1 MNEFTEMVGC
11 FMRVTWAAAAGKLQ
25 LVGSMQPI
33 KDALSLNAHSSR
45 DFCGRQ
51 SVGSNGERFSESL
64 CLLLS
69 YRCLVCVKTP
79 EFHCYVSFGI

>member
-33 KDALSLNAHSSR
+33 KEALSLNAHSSR
-45 DFCGRQ
+45 DFCARQ
-51 SVGSNGERFSESL
+51 SVGSNGEIFRKSVSL
-64 CLLLS
+64 LVLTLS
-69 YRCLVCVKTP
+69 HLC
-79 EFHCYVSFGI
+79 